1 MTNLSDEILSL
12 SDEDVD
18 VKTPIFRNYF
28 YLITRYSF
36 ILLNLL
42 SMGFFISVILLSLFI
57 FIFIFLHIS
66 YLINFDPFNILSN
79 FISLSGL
86 YSYFFHIEY
95 MFKNDIHYI
104 LDLVVSYIL
113 LMFILADITRYVITD
128 QISSIYKSLDILIN
142 NRRYPNDK
150 VPNFRN
156 ILLIIFSAIL
166 FEMFLKLFSCNHD
179 DYINL
184 AYLITGTMLSGAI
197 FLYVI
202 YSKGYDN

>member
-1 MTNLSDEILSL
+1 
-12 SDEDVD
+12 
-18 VKTPIFRNYF
+18 
-28 YLITRYSF
+28 
-36 ILLNLL
+36 
-42 SMGFFISVILLSLFI
+42 
-57 FIFIFLHIS
+57 
-66 YLINFDPFNILSN
+66 
-79 FISLSGL
+79 
-86 YSYFFHIEY
+86 